1 MTLPRTIAD
10 IPTPALL
17 VDVPAMERNIR
28 RMAEFFTEGPCRLRP
43 HFKAHK
49 TPEIARR
56 QLAAAPTGA
65 RPGGSC
71 TGLTCATVSEAE
83 IAADFCNDVLI
94 ANEILGPGKAARVA
108 ALAKRIDITVAVDSP
123 TALQDIA
130 ATARDAAVKVGVLVD
145 VNVGLP
151 RCGVAPGEEAL
162 ALARSVADA
171 LGVRLRGVMG
181 YEGHVVGIE
190 DRARR
195 EANARQAMDCLLS
208 TAEMIRDAGL
218 PCDIVSAGGTG
229 TYDISGRIDGI
240 TEIQAGSYVLMDTAY
255 AKLDIPFKQALSV
268 LGTVLSR
275 PTPTLCVAD
284 CGHKSCTMDHGNPL
298 VKSIEGASV
307 LLLTDEHATI
317 SVPADADIQPGGRIE
332 LWPSHID
339 PTINLHD
346 VLYAVDGETVIDV
359 WPVSARG
366 YPEHRRE
373 GA

>member
-1 MTLPRTIAD
+1 MILLRTVAG

-28 RMAEFFTEGPCRLRP
+28 RMAEFFAEGPCKLRP

-56 QLAAAPTGA
+56 QLAA
-65 RPGGSC
+65 GSC
-71 TGLTCATVSEAE
+71 TGLTCATVAEAE
-83 IAADFCNDVLI
+83 VATDFCDDILI
-94 ANEILGPGKAARVA
+94 ANEVLGPGKAARVA
-108 ALAKRIDITVAVDSP
+108 ALAKRIDIKVAVDSP
-123 TALQDIA
+123 ASLQDV
-130 ATARDAAVKVGVLVD
+130 ATTAGDAAVEIGVLVD

-162 ALARSVADA
+162 ALAQRVVDTPA
-171 LGVRLRGVMG
+171 VRLHGVMG
-181 YEGHVVGIE
+181 YEGHVVAIE
-190 DRARR
+190 DRAQR
-195 EANARQAMDCLLS
+195 EASARQAMDRLLS
-208 TAEMIRDAGL
+208 TAHMIRDAGL

-229 TYDISGRIDGI
+229 TYDITGRIDGI

-255 AKLDIPFKQALSV
+255 ARLDIPFEQALSV

-275 PTPTLCVAD
+275 PTPTICVAD
-284 CGHKSCTMDHGNPL
+284 CGHKSCTFDHGNPS
-298 VKSIEGASV
+298 VKGIDSASA
-307 LLLTDEHATI
+307 LHLSDEHTVI
-317 SVPADADIQPGGRIE
+317 SLPAHADIQPGGPIQ

-346 VLYAVDGETVIDV
+346 VLYAVDGDTVIDV

-366 YPEHRRE
+366 YPEQRE
-373 GA
+373 RQA

>member
-1 MTLPRTIAD
+1 MTRPRTIAD

-17 VDVPAMERNIR
+17 VDVPAMERNIQ

-83 IAADFCNDVLI
+83 VAAVLCDDILI
-94 ANEILGPGKAARVA
+94 ANEVLGPGKAARVA
-108 ALAKRIDITVAVDSP
+108 ALAKRIDIKVSVDSP
-123 TALQDIA
+123 AALQDVA
-130 ATARDAAVKVGVLVD
+130 AAAGDAAVEVGVLVD

-162 ALARSVADA
+162 ALAQRVSDTPA
-171 LGVRLRGVMG
+171 VRLRGVMG
-181 YEGHVVGIE
+181 YEGHVVAIE

-195 EANARQAMDCLLS
+195 EASARQAMDRLLS
-208 TAEMIRDAGL
+208 TVRIIRDAGL

-229 TYDISGRIDGI
+229 TYDITGRIDGI

-255 AKLDIPFKQALSV
+255 ARLDIPFEQALSV

-275 PTPTLCVAD
+275 PTPTICVAD
-284 CGHKSCTMDHGNPL
+284 CGHKSCTFDHGNPS
-298 VKSIEGASV
+298 VKGIDGASA
-307 LLLTDEHATI
+307 LHLSDEHTVI
-317 SVPADADIQPGGRIE
+317 SLPAHAEIEPGGPIQ

-346 VLYAVDGETVIDV
+346 VLYAVDGDTVIDV
-359 WPVSARG
+359 WPVAARG